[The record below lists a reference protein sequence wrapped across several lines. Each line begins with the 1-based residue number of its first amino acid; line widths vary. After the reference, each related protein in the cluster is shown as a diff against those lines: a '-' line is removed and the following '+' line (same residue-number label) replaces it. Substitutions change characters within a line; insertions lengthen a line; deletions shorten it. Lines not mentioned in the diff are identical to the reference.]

1 MRDFFGGRPGLRATT
16 GPVPEEALSTNEKA
30 ASENLRHHFI
40 RQAIIVSINEH
51 TATFILIAHGL
62 GPRHHPIQENDS
74 SVDSLR

>member
-16 GPVPEEALSTNEKA
+16 GPVEEALWTNEKA
-30 ASENLRHHFI
+30 ASENLRHLFI
-40 RQAIIVSINEH
+40 RQTIIVSINEH